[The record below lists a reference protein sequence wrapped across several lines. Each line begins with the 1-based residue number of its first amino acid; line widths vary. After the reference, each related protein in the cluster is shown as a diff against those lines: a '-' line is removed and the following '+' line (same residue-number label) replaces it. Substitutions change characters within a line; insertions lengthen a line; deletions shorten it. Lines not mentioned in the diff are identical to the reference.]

1 VGIIRVFNGLSLL
14 VAAVK
19 DDEDDNGAAYWNAA
33 IMLEFAQRYIV
44 MMYAYTAPRT
54 MGSVWVFVESVGFWH
69 IAELLPGPQVLDD
82 LATNVLV
89 IL

>member
-1 VGIIRVFNGLSLL
+1 
-14 VAAVK
+14 
-19 DDEDDNGAAYWNAA
+19 
-33 IMLEFAQRYIV
+33 
-44 MMYAYTAPRT
+44 